1 MGLAGLD
8 DEETPY
14 LILNG
19 HAYLGQPILAFLYG
33 GSHAKR
39 VEDWTDAETIAD
51 CVRVLKKICGRQIPH
66 PVDYRMTRWG
76 HEQYSR
82 MAFTYIPPGVD
93 GFQELQAMSEPVYDH
108 TGTKPTLMF
117 AGEHTS
123 VFHPSTIHGA
133 FLSGI
138 REAYRLDLALF
149 PQANDG
155 LEFSDSELYERTFD
169 VRRRYFE
176 SSSRS
181 GKHESKTNEKNKE
194 DKVGIPKNRK
204 QHRRRGAAGVMTL
217 RKRPNPSKTSAA
229 INGTVPAS
237 PSVSGARKSP
247 RAPAVF
253 NVEDAPDRDSSAP
266 ALWLLSDL
274 SEKPNMASLD
284 DLTLLRGLESYGSN
298 YEYLLAMVL
307 PVQLDDSNLSRT
319 QQLSLPQLRKRCQ
332 MLLPTLRSL
341 KAMSTPS
348 WKRWV
353 AKTVFSPTSGDP
365 NSLPASDKNANESAP
380 PRIPNP
386 KPTTS
391 LNSGATSDSGNR
403 PPPAEIRTRLGRLV
417 RSPSLTSRSSI
428 GDIDGPTVSCYW
440 SQSGSRTITEE
451 ARARHTVPAHT
462 STKTRFGRLVKRP
475 EG

>member
-39 VEDWTDAETIAD
+39 VEDWTDAETVAD
-51 CVRVLKKICGRQIPH
+51 CLRVLKKICGRQIPH

-93 GFQELQAMSEPVYDH
+93 GFQELQAMSEPVYDQ
-108 TGTKPTLMF
+108 TGAKPTLMF

-169 VRRRYFE
+169 VRRRCFE
-176 SSSRS
+176 SSSRP
-181 GKHESKTNEKNKE
+181 GKHESKTNEKKKE
-194 DKVGIPKNRK
+194 DKVGIPKDRK
-204 QHRRRGAAGVMTL
+204 QHRRQGAAGVMTL
-217 RKRPNPSKTSAA
+217 RKRPNPPNISAA
-229 INGTVPAS
+229 INSTVPAS
-237 PSVSGARKSP
+237 PSVSGVRKSP

-253 NVEDAPDRDSSAP
+253 NVGDAPDRDSSAP
-266 ALWLLSDL
+266 ALWLPSDL
-274 SEKPNMASLD
+274 NENPNMASLE

-298 YEYLLAMVL
+298 YEFLLEMVL

-319 QQLSLPQLRKRCQ
+319 QQLSLSQLRKRCQ

-341 KAMSTPS
+341 RAVSTPS

-353 AKTVFSPTSGDP
+353 AKTVYSSTSGDP
-365 NSLPASDKNANESAP
+365 NSLPESDKNANESAP
-380 PRIPNP
+380 PRKPNP

-391 LNSGATSDSGNR
+391 LTSGATSDGVNR
-403 PPPAEIRTRLGRLV
+403 SPTDEIRTRLGRLV
-417 RSPSLTSRSSI
+417 RSPSLTRRSSNGVIDRPTFSHYWSRSA
-428 GDIDGPTVSCYW
+428 
-440 SQSGSRTITEE
+440 SRTTTEE
-451 ARARHTVPAHT
+451 ARASHTVLAL
-462 STKTRFGRLVKRP
+462 TKTRFGRLVKRP